1 MEYLL
6 ILINIIVFIIL
17 LRLIFGVGRVAK
29 PKRSIKLADDQEVF
43 DYMTDLINQLTI
55 KKSKNIPGHIFEVK
69 VPIAYNELFMMSLI
83 GTASVFNFQIKEL
96 FENDSTV
103 KLELVFNKDFEEPS

>member
-6 ILINIIVFIIL
+6 ILINIIIFIIL
-17 LRLIFGVGRVAK
+17 LRLIFRVGKVTK
-29 PKRSIKLADDQEVF
+29 PKRSIRLANDQEVF

-69 VPIAYNELFMMSLI
+69 IPIAYNELFIMSLMD
-83 GTASVFNFQIKEL
+83 TASVFNFRIKEL
-96 FENDSTV
+96 FEDDNIV
-103 KLELVFNKDFEEPS
+103 KLELVFDRDFEEPS